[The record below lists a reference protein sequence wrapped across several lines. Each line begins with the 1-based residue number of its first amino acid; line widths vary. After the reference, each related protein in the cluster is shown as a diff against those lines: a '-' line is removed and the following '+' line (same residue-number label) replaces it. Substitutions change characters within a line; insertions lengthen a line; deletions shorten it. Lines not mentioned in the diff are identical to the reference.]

1 VLHGYAWRTTI
12 GISAEK
18 EQGGATKSLL
28 VRARARLKDS
38 TEWHAK
44 RLADVFTFGN
54 GKAIQMRAFADRR

>member
-1 VLHGYAWRTTI
+1 LAFPQKKNR
-12 GISAEK
+12 
-18 EQGGATKSLL
+18 GATKSLL